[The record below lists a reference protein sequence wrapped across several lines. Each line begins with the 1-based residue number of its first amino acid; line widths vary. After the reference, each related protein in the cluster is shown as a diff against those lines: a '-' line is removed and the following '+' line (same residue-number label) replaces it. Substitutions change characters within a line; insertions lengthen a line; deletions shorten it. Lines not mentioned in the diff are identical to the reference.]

1 MSISVSIISH
11 SCMMFKITMVFQQH
25 QAKVR
30 VALSGVDY
38 CNTVL
43 VGSPMSTTDRLQR
56 VLNAATCVVS
66 GTGKFDHGLTQL
78 RHSELHWLV
87 VPERIKYKLGV
98 TIYRCL

>member
-1 MSISVSIISH
+1 
-11 SCMMFKITMVFQQH
+11 
-25 QAKVR
+25 
-30 VALSGVDY
+30 
-38 CNTVL
+38 
-43 VGSPMSTTDRLQR
+43 MSTTDRLQR